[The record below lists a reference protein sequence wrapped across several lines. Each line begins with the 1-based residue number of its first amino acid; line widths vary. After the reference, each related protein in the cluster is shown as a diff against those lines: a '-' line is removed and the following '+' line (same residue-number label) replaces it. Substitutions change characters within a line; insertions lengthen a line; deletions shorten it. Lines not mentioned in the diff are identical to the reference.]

1 MALNRLR
8 TTWRGM
14 VARLIPS
21 TAKEPVIM
29 SSMRNRARIRELLPL
44 KHPPISTMR
53 NNHSMWDGIPHN
65 YSISYISYYY
75 YIEVILGG

>member
-8 TTWRGM
+8 TTWRGI
-14 VARLIPS
+14 VARLIPL

-29 SSMRNRARIRELLPL
+29 SSMRDRARIRELLPL
-44 KHPPISTMR
+44 KRPLISTIR
-53 NNHSMWDGIPHN
+53 INHSRWHGVPYN